1 MQCTEVV
8 WSFFV
13 LFLSLIF
20 FSEIK
25 DFFTLFKS
33 SKKII
38 ILTITS
44 LLIATNWL
52 GFIYSVS
59 INKVQDASLGYFLT
73 PMISISLGYF
83 ILNENLNVRKII
95 SVSLMFFACFILF
108 TSLDSFPYLALL
120 IGTTWGVYGLLRKQI
135 QVSPALGLLYESGL
149 ITLFAL
155 PYLLY
160 LNHINIGNF
169 GFNFSY
175 ISIMLFLTGIVTIIP
190 LFFFNLGLRYTTLGL
205 AGVLFYIAFLILMG
219 AFKDN
224 FLVAVVASL
233 GVILGAAYILWLYK
247 RVVFG
252 ELVNKD
258 LEKMK
263 DLNRSE
269 YFILISLA
277 IPIIFFGFYP
287 EPLFNTIEV
296 SVNNLISMYNLNLI
310 NK

>member
-1 MQCTEVV
+1 MKTNFIKGIIFACVAALWWGMPQPLFFDEINYIPSLEVAMHRGV

-13 LFLSLIF
+13 LFLSLVI

-25 DFFTLFKS
+25 DFFKLFKS

-83 ILNENLNVRKII
+83 ILNENLNTRKII
-95 SVSLMFFACFILF
+95 SVSLMLLACFILF

-135 QVSPALGLLYESGL
+135 EVSPATGLLYESGL
-149 ITLFAL
+149 ITLIAL
-155 PYLLY
+155 PYLIY
-160 LNHINIGNF
+160 LNHLEIGYF
-169 GFNFSY
+169 SFNLSY

-190 LFFFNLGLRYTTLGL
+190 LFFFNLGLRYTTLSL
-205 AGVLFYIAFLILMG
+205 AGVLFYIAPSFHFITSV
-219 AFKDN
+219 F
-224 FLVAVVASL
+224 
-233 GVILGAAYILWLYK
+233 ILGENLANEKFIAFIIIWVGVSIFIYD
-247 RVVFG
+247 VVRNSR
-252 ELVNKD
+252 L
-258 LEKMK
+258 
-263 DLNRSE
+263 S
-269 YFILISLA
+269 
-277 IPIIFFGFYP
+277 
-287 EPLFNTIEV
+287 
-296 SVNNLISMYNLNLI
+296 
-310 NK
+310 

>member
-1 MQCTEVV
+1 MKTNFSRGIIFACLAAIWWGMPQPLFFNEINYIPSFEVAMHRGV
-8 WSFFV
+8 WSFFI

-20 FSEIK
+20 FSEIN
-25 DFFTLFKS
+25 DFLVLFKS
-33 SKKII
+33 SKKIT

-83 ILNENLNVRKII
+83 ILNENLNRRKII
-95 SVSLMFFACFILF
+95 SVLLMLFACFILF
-108 TSLDSFPYLALL
+108 NTLDSFPYLAIL

-135 QVSPALGLLYESGL
+135 QVSPAVGLLYESGL

-155 PYLLY
+155 PYLIY
-160 LNHINIGNF
+160 LNQIDIGYF

-205 AGVLFYIAFLILMG
+205 AGVLFYIAPSFHFITSV
-219 AFKDN
+219 F
-224 FLVAVVASL
+224 
-233 GVILGAAYILWLYK
+233 ILGEYLEMEKIVAFIIIWVGVSIFIYD
-247 RVVFG
+247 VVKSPR
-252 ELVNKD
+252 L
-258 LEKMK
+258 
-263 DLNRSE
+263 S
-269 YFILISLA
+269 
-277 IPIIFFGFYP
+277 
-287 EPLFNTIEV
+287 
-296 SVNNLISMYNLNLI
+296 
-310 NK
+310 

>member
-1 MQCTEVV
+1 MHRGV

-25 DFFTLFKS
+25 NFFILFKS

-83 ILNENLNVRKII
+83 ILNESLNVRKII
-95 SVSLMFFACFILF
+95 SVSLMFFACLILF

-120 IGTTWGVYGLLRKQI
+120 IGTTWGIYGLLRKQI
-135 QVSPALGLLYESGL
+135 EVSPAEGLLYESGL
-149 ITLFAL
+149 ISLFAL

-160 LNHINIGNF
+160 LSHINIGYF
-169 GFNFSY
+169 SFNFSY

-205 AGVLFYIAFLILMG
+205 AGVLFYIAPSFHFITSV
-219 AFKDN
+219 F
-224 FLVAVVASL
+224 
-233 GVILGAAYILWLYK
+233 ILGEY
-247 RVVFG
+247 
-252 ELVNKD
+252 
-258 LEKMK
+258 LEIEKIVA
-263 DLNRSE
+263 
-269 YFILISLA
+269 FIIIWVGVSIFIYDTVKSLR
-277 IPIIFFGFYP
+277 
-287 EPLFNTIEV
+287 L
-296 SVNNLISMYNLNLI
+296 S
-310 NK
+310 

>member
-1 MQCTEVV
+1 MHRGV

-44 LLIATNWL
+44 FLIATNWL

-83 ILNENLNVRKII
+83 ILNENLNTLKVI
-95 SVSLMFFACFILF
+95 SVSLMLFACVVLF
-108 TSLDSFPYLALL
+108 TNLDSFPYLALL
-120 IGTTWGVYGLLRKQI
+120 IGTTWGIYGLLRKQI
-135 QVSPALGLLYESGL
+135 EVSPATGLLYESGL

-155 PYLLY
+155 PYLIY
-160 LNHINIGNF
+160 LNHIDVGYFNL
-169 GFNFSY
+169 NFSY
-175 ISIMLFLTGIVTIIP
+175 ISIMLFFTGIVTIIP

-205 AGVLFYIAFLILMG
+205 AGVLFYIAPSFHFITS
-219 AFKDN
+219 
-224 FLVAVVASL
+224 V
-233 GVILGAAYILWLYK
+233 
-247 RVVFG
+247 
-252 ELVNKD
+252 
-258 LEKMK
+258 
-263 DLNRSE
+263 
-269 YFILISLA
+269 FILDENLEIEKIA
-277 IPIIFFGFYP
+277 AFIIIWIG
-287 EPLFNTIEV
+287 V
-296 SVNNLISMYNLNLI
+296 SVFIYDAVR

>member
-1 MQCTEVV
+1 MKTNFIKGIIFACVAALWWGVPQPLFFDEINYIPSLEVAMHRGV

-13 LFLSLIF
+13 LFLSLVI

-25 DFFTLFKS
+25 DFFKLFQS

-83 ILNENLNVRKII
+83 ILNENLNTRKII
-95 SVSLMFFACFILF
+95 SVSLMLLACFILF

-135 QVSPALGLLYESGL
+135 EVSPATGLLYESGL
-149 ITLFAL
+149 ITLIAL
-155 PYLLY
+155 PYLIY
-160 LNHINIGNF
+160 LNHLEIGYF
-169 GFNFSY
+169 SFNLSY

-190 LFFFNLGLRYTTLGL
+190 LFFFNLGLRYTTLSL
-205 AGVLFYIAFLILMG
+205 AGVLFYIAPSFHFITSV
-219 AFKDN
+219 F
-224 FLVAVVASL
+224 
-233 GVILGAAYILWLYK
+233 ILG
-247 RVVFG
+247 
-252 ELVNKD
+252 ENLVN
-258 LEKMK
+258 EK
-263 DLNRSE
+263 
-269 YFILISLA
+269 FIA
-277 IPIIFFGFYP
+277 FIIIWVG
-287 EPLFNTIEV
+287 V
-296 SVNNLISMYNLNLI
+296 SIFIYDVVRNSRLS
-310 NK
+310 